1 MKHSYNDLN
10 PNKKTV
16 DIDEINKNVNK
27 TVYLEKIVKNN
38 YFDEK
43 SIDLEVKSIQSEMKE
58 GKEWSKYC

>member
-43 SIDLEVKSIQSEMKE
+43 SIDSDVQNIKNEMKE